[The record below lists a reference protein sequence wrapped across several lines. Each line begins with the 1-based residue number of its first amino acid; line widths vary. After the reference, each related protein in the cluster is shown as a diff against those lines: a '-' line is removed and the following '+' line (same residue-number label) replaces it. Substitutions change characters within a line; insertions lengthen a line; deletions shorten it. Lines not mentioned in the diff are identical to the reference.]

1 MNKPIPLLIYE
12 NLHQEPSTV
21 FVEGR
26 VNIRSYTL
34 SIDGYSISI
43 CDSNAVNLLIQEMAN
58 FYNKELDNLEEE
70 SERIIKSL
78 TRQLENEKS
87 KYETLSRNLQSDHDR
102 QLEKYNKAI
111 EENRK
116 YREWYGT
123 LISPILIIKELW
135 NEGQRKELDFLV
147 PPNQWKTGKGL
158 GGEAGTT
165 AKRYWLSMLQEWGM
179 IKQWGRGKY
188 MANIGMYEA
197 LELLNRKMKKQGLI
211 PDEKGIDEQAN

>member
-12 NLHQEPSTV
+12 NLHQEPSTI
-21 FVEGR
+21 FVDGQ
-26 VNIRSYTL
+26 VNIKDYTL
-34 SIDGYSISI
+34 SMDGYSIPI
-43 CDSNAVNLLIQEMAN
+43 CDRDSVNVLLQEIAN
-58 FYNKELDNLEEE
+58 FNDKLDDLFLAE
-70 SERIIKSL
+70 SEKKINSL
-78 TRQLENEKS
+78 KRQLENEKS

-111 EENRK
+111 EENKK

-135 NEGQRKELDFLV
+135 NEGHRKELDLLV